1 MEERKVVRRKYDRAF
16 KVEAIRLVK
25 EEGRQVTEVA
35 RDLGINANL
44 IHRWRQKLERDG
56 SEAFPGKGHLKEAD
70 EEFRRL
76 RRENADLKEER
87 DILKKVVAI
96 FSRDPR

>member
-1 MEERKVVRRKYDRAF
+1 MKAGKVIRRKYDRAF
-16 KVEAIRLVK
+16 KLEAIRLVK

-35 RDLGINANL
+35 RDLGINTNL

-56 SEAFPGKGHLKEAD
+56 LGAYPGKGHLKPSD

-76 RRENADLKEER
+76 RKENADLKEER

>member
-1 MEERKVVRRKYDRAF
+1 MKEGKTIRRKYDRSF
-16 KVEAIRLVK
+16 KLEAIRLVE

-35 RDLGINANL
+35 RDLGIGANL
-44 IHRWRQKLERDG
+44 IHRWRRKLEEEG
-56 SEAFPGKGHLKEAD
+56 TESFPGKGHLKPSD
-70 EEFRRL
+70 EELRCL

-96 FSRDPR
+96 FSKDPR